1 MDKEQF
7 MTKEQFLI
15 EECNKIGVQL
25 NDLQVSQ
32 FIRFYELLVEWNSF
46 MNLTGITEYEEVVMK
61 HFVDSLALVN
71 LPKLITGKPK
81 VIDMGTGAG
90 FPGLPLKIAFPEME
104 VVLADSLNKRVKFLN
119 EVISQLGLTE
129 ITAVHGRAETLGKKV
144 EYREQFDLCVSR
156 AVANMAVLAE
166 YCLPFVRTGGSFV
179 PYKSGAVEEELN
191 QAKHAIHLLGGK
203 TKECKY
209 FCLPD
214 TDIQRA
220 IIQIHKVSNTPKKYP
235 RSEGKPSK
243 EPLA

>member
-1 MDKEQF
+1 
-7 MTKEQFLI
+7 MTKEQFLV

-61 HFVDSLALVN
+61 HFVDSLAIVN
-71 LPKLITGKPK
+71 LPELTKGKIKL
-81 VIDMGTGAG
+81 IDMGTGAG

-119 EVISQLGLTE
+119 EVINQLGLTN
-129 ITAVHGRAETLGKKV
+129 ITAVHGRAETLGKNV

-166 YCLPFVRTGGSFV
+166 YCLPFVRKGGSFV

-191 QAKHAIHLLGGK
+191 QAKHAIFLLGGK

-209 FCLPD
+209 FSLPD

-220 IIQIHKVSNTPKKYP
+220 IIQIDKVANTPKKYP